1 MPISKQS
8 SRKNTA
14 SSRSSKY
21 HNIKTGKSA
30 SRKEARRKREL
41 EILERCGEIRSLR
54 FQVPYELIPAQR
66 EPPTIGK
73 RGGIKPGKC
82 IEKSCKYVADF
93 VYEERS
99 GDDWIEIVEDS
110 KGYRTPD
117 YKIKRKLMLFL
128 KGIRIR
134 ET

>member
-1 MPISKQS
+1 M
-8 SRKNTA
+8 
-14 SSRSSKY
+14 SRSSKY

-41 EILERCGEIRSLR
+41 EILERCGTIRNLR
-54 FQVPYELIPAQR
+54 CQVPFELIPPQR

-82 IEKSCKYVADF
+82 IERSAVYVADF

-99 GDDWIEIVEDS
+99 GDGWIEIVEDA
-110 KGYRTPD
+110 KGFRTKE
-117 YKIKRKLMLFL
+117 YVLKRKMMLFL
-128 KGIRIR
+128 NGIRIR